1 MQKKITNICLFL
13 TPACVFAFP
22 GSYWLG
28 ALMFS
33 SIGIWMIARRQV
45 GISDAIA
52 ALREI
57 PMMWGFL
64 IYVVLYISL
73 CIYHDEAA
81 KDFGNVLPFL
91 LSPLIFI
98 AVSRNEPNPRNFW
111 FGCATGALVA
121 FSIGIAQIYFFNY
134 ERASGFRNPILFG
147 DTAIV
152 LGTGA
157 LVGLFYG
164 RSFAEDFWSRVYLF
178 VCGLAGL
185 ATSLLSGSKGGWLS
199 LLMIIV
205 LLANVATRSMH
216 IVKRLAFVFSCLLV
230 LVAVIAL
237 TPKLPVVHRLVSAYH
252 GTVEWF
258 ETGRVTEGSASLRLE
273 AFKAGLI
280 AGAQNPVLGGGK
292 QRELV
297 AFQDAFD
304 AGLIRKEMIELNV
317 VDNDFIS
324 VFSRQGLV
332 GVFSVIA
339 IYVAAFLTFWR
350 YRREPDDTLKALSSM
365 GMFFVLLYL
374 EFGLTVSIFS
384 TTIFRTM
391 YVTWAIL
398 LAALIFSEKRRVSS
412 GSQIA

>member
-28 ALMFS
+28 ALMFA
-33 SIGIWMIARRQV
+33 SIGIWMVARRQ
-45 GISDAIA
+45 ISFSDAIT
-52 ALREI
+52 ALRAI

-64 IYVVLYISL
+64 IYITLYISL
-73 CIYHDEAA
+73 CIYHNEPP
-81 KDFGNVLPFL
+81 KDYGNVIPFL
-91 LSPLIFI
+91 LAPLIFI
-98 AVSRNEPNPRNFW
+98 AVSRNDPNPKFFW
-111 FGCATGALVA
+111 YGCATGALLA
-121 FSIGIAQIYFFNY
+121 FSIAIAQIYFFSY

-157 LVGLFYG
+157 LIGLFYS
-164 RSFAEDFWSRVYLF
+164 RSLVENFWGRVYLLI
-178 VCGLAGL
+178 CGLSGL

-205 LLANVATRSMH
+205 LLANFATRSMH
-216 IVKRLAFVFSCLLV
+216 VVKRMAFVLTCLFV
-230 LVAVIAL
+230 LLAVVAL
-237 TPKLPVVHRLVSAYH
+237 TPKLPVLHRVVSAYH

-258 ETGRVTEGSASLRLE
+258 ETGRVTEGSASIRLE

-280 AGAQNPVLGGGK
+280 AGAQSPILGLGK
-292 QRELV
+292 QRELAV
-297 AFQDAFD
+297 FQDSFET
-304 AGLIRKEMIELNV
+304 GLIRKEMIELNV

-324 VFSRQGLV
+324 VFSRQGMV
-332 GVFSVIA
+332 GVFSILAVHIA
-339 IYVAAFLTFWR
+339 AILTFWR
-350 YRREPDDTLKALSSM
+350 YRKEQSNTLKALSSF
-365 GMFFVLLYL
+365 GILLVLLYA

-391 YVTWAIL
+391 YASWAIL
-398 LAALIFSEKRRVSS
+398 VAALIYAEKQRKSP
-412 GSQIA
+412 GEQIA